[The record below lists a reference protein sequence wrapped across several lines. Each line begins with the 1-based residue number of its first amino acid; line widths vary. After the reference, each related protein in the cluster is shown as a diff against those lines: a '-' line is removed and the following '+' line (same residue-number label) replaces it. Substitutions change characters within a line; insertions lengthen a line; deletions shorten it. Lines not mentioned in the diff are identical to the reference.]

1 MKLTVHTEEKKKEFK
16 KGDVF
21 QGVSGTYYQIVQ
33 DENGKFRALD
43 LSSCELRMDKR
54 DSANAIVNSFLTE
67 DGVHFLR
74 EDIEMII
81 K

>member
-1 MKLTVHTEEKKKEFK
+1 MKITLKEQPKKKDFK

-21 QGVSGTYYQIVQ
+21 QGVSGTLYQIVQ
-33 DENGKFRALD
+33 DDDFKYRALD
-43 LSSCELRMDKR
+43 LKNSTLRMDKKETP
-54 DSANAIVNSFLTE
+54 NELVNGFLHE
-67 DGVHFLR
+67 DVHYLS